1 MHEALFVA
9 SQGRVLLF
17 LFRLLGGGIGALLLV
32 RHREGLDDLVERA
45 SFPSLPERFAWELH
59 QSTRA
64 FFAIW
69 SYFLRTFCAFRYS
82 PAKMGLFLIIS

>member
-17 LFRLLGGGIGALLLV
+17 LFRRLGGGIGALLLV
-32 RHREGLDDLVERA
+32 RHREGLDDLVEMGQ
-45 SFPSLPERFAWELH
+45 LPVLAREVRVGVAPVNPRFF
-59 QSTRA
+59 T
-64 FFAIW
+64 IW
-69 SYFLRTFCAFRYS
+69 SYFLRTFCAFRCS